1 MNRALVKSL
10 LKLKRAEIFEN
21 PPAHT
26 SRLRMRSTA
35 EVLLTPEVWCR
46 VNLHLRYER
55 QRRLGTA
62 SKACRVLFLKWFVHP
77 AGLTD
82 SSEYESESD
91 NWRRSQAT
99 VPQPKRHKS

>member
-35 EVLLTPEVWCR
+35 EVLLTPEV
-46 VNLHLRYER
+46 YER